1 MGGIELQRFHP
12 RESKKMSSLH
22 RRWTSG
28 EAAPA
33 GLNAVDSIGII
44 ATSNHRPIGYVLASP
59 PHGLARAARR
69 AGWSEAGCVWISR
82 TVWILEDLVVK
93 PETTGSTN
101 IGAQLVRTLV
111 DDLSAV
117 TAKQGHLY
125 GSTPDRPELVQFWR
139 DADSTSAA
147 RTRQHSGTTPNAQ
160 PCTTRRTSQGSDR
173 SHNHWAANSLYTKP
187 SKRESS
193 STDGIPLTSMNSP
206 QN

>member
-1 MGGIELQRFHP
+1 MT
-12 RESKKMSSLH
+12 SLH

-69 AGWSEAGCVWISR
+69 AGWSETGCVWISR
-82 TVWILEDLVVK
+82 TVWILENLVVK
-93 PETTGSTN
+93 PETTGSAAV
-101 IGAQLVRTLV
+101 GAQLVRTLV
-111 DDLSAV
+111 DDLSAA

-139 DADSTSAA
+139 EAGFDVGSPN
-147 RTRQHSGTTPNAQ
+147 TPTFWNY
-160 PCTTRRTSQGSDR
+160 PECETLRHKEHFPGHR
-173 SHNHWAANSLYTKP
+173 SFAHPLGREFSLHQAFK
-187 SKRESS
+187 KGVVV
-193 STDGIPLTSMNSP
+193 D
-206 QN
+206 